1 MATLL
6 RPATR
11 SRLWLLQDD
20 MPAMHS
26 ATKAHV
32 AKLGCLCCHRSVK
45 AAGAFKK
52 SEWGGAIVDSLKP
65 VKEDL
70 VVEGKR
76 GLCGF
81 ASTNLVCFEGRLQG
95 VCWCCVGSS
104 KCLTAPGCRRAIFA
118 GCSVGLI
125 GQG

>member
-1 MATLL
+1 
-6 RPATR
+6 
-11 SRLWLLQDD
+11 

-81 ASTNLVCFEGRLQG
+81 ASTNLVRFEGRLQG
-95 VCWCCVGSS
+95 VCWCRVASGDCPP
-104 KCLTAPGCRRAIFA
+104 APGIGR
-118 GCSVGLI
+118 GLAS
-125 GQG
+125 